1 MTKSKVNSKSSLQE
15 LQKTIKDKDRSIK
28 DKDSFIQKLTEGKEE
43 SDKAY
48 HKLQQMRD
56 SWVQSEKLSFA
67 GRMAASV
74 AHEIRNPLNMMVMS
88 SQLLQDK
95 LPKEDP
101 NRELVDLFIKNL
113 ERIDR
118 LVTELVN
125 CARPPRLKM
134 ANHNIHTMIESVINT
149 VGQKCNTQHI
159 KVVKDFYPK
168 IPSIRIDREHIE
180 QAILNLVKNA
190 MEAMPKGGTLT
201 FSTHNDTDNLHL
213 TISDTGKGI
222 RDKDLI
228 KIFDPF
234 FTTKKGGTGLGLA
247 VCYAIIGS
255 HNGFINLETG
265 KKGTNFAVRLPL

>member
-1 MTKSKVNSKSSLQE
+1 MAKSNANSNPSLQE
-15 LQKTIKDKDRSIK
+15 FQRTIKEK
-28 DKDSFIQKLTEGKEE
+28 DKFILKLTNEKEE
-43 SDKAY
+43 SDKSY
-48 HKLQQMRD
+48 QKLQQMRD

-88 SQLLQDK
+88 TQILQER
-95 LPKEDP
+95 LSKEDP
-101 NRELVDLFIKNL
+101 NRELADVFIKNL

-134 ANHNIHTMIESVINT
+134 ANHNIHTVIEAVINT
-149 VGQKCNTQHI
+149 VRQKCNKQHI
-159 KVVKDFYPK
+159 KIVKDFYPK
-168 IPSIRIDREHIE
+168 IPSNRIDREHIE

-201 FSTHNDTDNLHL
+201 FVTHNDSDNLYL
-213 TISDTGKGI
+213 TICDTGKGI

-255 HNGFINLETG
+255 HNGFINLDSS
-265 KKGTNFAVRLPL
+265 KKGTSFAIRLPL